1 MNLLAPSAQRM
12 PFTTEATEEHR
23 GLRRTEYL
31 LPQRAQRST
40 ETWIGLRCRAGR
52 LAALVRT
59 TARGNAPLISRIAI
73 SGECLS
79 LKTVPD
85 PASSSPSRAP
95 TCPGKPRGT
104 RHAERHRN

>member
-52 LAALVRT
+52 LAARVRT
-59 TARGNAPLISRIAI
+59 RAAPNIVIWDFCYCFRSTKNRASIFSFSPRDPKLSSEARA
-73 SGECLS
+73 
-79 LKTVPD
+79 
-85 PASSSPSRAP
+85 
-95 TCPGKPRGT
+95 
-104 RHAERHRN
+104 

>member
-52 LAALVRT
+52 LAARVRT
-59 TARGNAPLISRIAI
+59 TARGNWPLISRIWI
-73 SGECLS
+73 S
-79 LKTVPD
+79 VI
-85 PASSSPSRAP
+85 AFSRAEIVIAP
-95 TCPGKPRGT
+95 SSFRRGI
-104 RHAERHRN
+104 RSVSWA